1 MIRTHGSVRGRGQKA
16 PPTRYPIEPPILQ
29 DLIYL
34 HLALDLCAF
43 CRHNINYR
51 PSQHNARIMPTNFKP
66 IYTIN
71 PNIAKY
77 LMRIEAAKEKV
88 GLLPVNPTVLASLRE
103 TAKLYTTHYST
114 MIEGN
119 QLNPDEVKEVIIL
132 NGHFPGRERDEHEVK
147 GYYAALAQLEQYAA
161 QNYPITEK
169 VIQTLHALVMSDG
182 RTRVKPTPYRD
193 GQNVIKDGGTG
204 TIVYMPPE
212 SKDVPRLMC
221 NMLAWIKESDELPC
235 PIVAGI
241 AHYQFATIHPY
252 YDGNGRTARLL
263 TTLILHLGGYDLKG
277 LYSLEEYYAK
287 NLLGYYRAISV
298 GPSHNYY
305 SGRAKSDITEWVEYF
320 TEGVAFAF
328 EKVVKQ
334 MMESHDKGEKDHSEL
349 MRTLDPKQRKALELF
364 KDYEVVTSSQIGEL
378 FGFQPRTNAA
388 LCKKWVEAGF
398 LDIVDPSFKSRKYK
412 LADRFKNLLD
422 VY

>member
-1 MIRTHGSVRGRGQKA
+1 
-16 PPTRYPIEPPILQ
+16 
-29 DLIYL
+29 
-34 HLALDLCAF
+34 
-43 CRHNINYR
+43 
-51 PSQHNARIMPTNFKP
+51 MPTNFKP
-66 IYTIN
+66 VYTIN
-71 PNIAKY
+71 ATIAKH

-119 QLNPDEVKEVIIL
+119 QLKPEEVKEVITL
-132 NGHFPGRERDEHEVK
+132 EGHFPGRERDENEVK

-161 QNYPITEK
+161 QNHPVTEK
-169 VIQTLHALVMSDG
+169 IIQTLHALVMSDG

-204 TIVYMPPE
+204 TIVYMPPK
-212 SKDVPRLMC
+212 SKDVPGLMR
-221 NMLAWIKESDELPC
+221 NMVSWIKENEDLHC
-235 PIVAGI
+235 PIVAAI
-241 AHYQFATIHPY
+241 AHYQFTTIHPY
-252 YDGNGRTARLL
+252 YDGNGRTSRLL

-298 GPSHNYY
+298 GQSHNYY
-305 SGRAKSDITEWVEYF
+305 FGRAESDITNWVEYF
-320 TEGVAFAF
+320 TEGMAFAF
-328 EKVVKQ
+328 EKVVTQ
-334 MMESHDKGEKDHSEL
+334 MMESHEKGGKDHSEL

-364 KDYEVVTSSQIGEL
+364 REYDVVTSRQIGDL

-388 LCKKWVEAGF
+388 LCKKWVESGF
-398 LDIVDPSFKSRKYK
+398 LEIADSSFKSRKYRISDK
-412 LADRFKNLLD
+412 FKQLLD
-422 VY
+422 I